1 MRKNL
6 YKKFIFL
13 SILCFSS
20 FLEAQSNLVTGSIT
34 DALGPVAGANVLVKG
49 TTRGAVSDFDG
60 NYEIAVDTG
69 DVLVFSYV
77 GYLTQEIIYTGQD
90 SINVKMREDAA
101 LLNEV
106 VVLGYGKTVKKE
118 DLTGAV
124 SVVGAK
130 ELEKSPLINVDQA
143 LQGRASGVQLTQ
155 SSGAPGAGLKIRIRG
170 TNSINGSNAPLIVVD
185 GLIGVDINSVN
196 PNDIASLSV
205 LKDASST
212 AVYGNQGANGVII
225 ITTKKGAPGKAVIEF
240 GSFISFAE
248 ASNRIDLLSPA
259 EFIEFANIKNQA
271 ATGELISGFN
281 TQEQIDNFI
290 ANSVDYQDEVF
301 RNAVARNYE
310 LSLRGG
316 SENINYFVSGG
327 YLDQEGIAIN
337 TNFERYSLRANVN
350 ADLND
355 RLSLSSSLN
364 LIRQEGYNNDPAFG
378 ANLALGAI
386 GFYPITPIF
395 DDQGNYNIQNVDIG
409 AGTPVLINPIFLAN
423 ESVGESFTNRSQANV
438 QLNYKVIDHL
448 SFNLSGGVDYSN
460 VSVGIFNPEG
470 STLGQPNNAEQR
482 TSNGLNWQYAARLTY
497 ENVIDEKHD
506 IQASIIGEQRKIQ
519 NKSFNALGRDLFTP
533 SVGYDNL
540 SIASQQLI
548 GSGYDERKLR
558 SAIGRVAYNYDSRY
572 LITGSIR
579 YDQTSVFLNDQEG
592 IFPSFALGWNINN
605 EDFFDSEAIS
615 TLRLRGGWGETGNQ
629 NINSN
634 AALNLLNNN
643 PWIPNGGN
651 VGSTAI
657 LPGSTLANPDL
668 SWETTVQTNIGLD
681 LGLLN
686 NRFNL
691 SFEYFVKNT
700 TDLLFNR
707 LVPQFTGRTNQFV
720 NAGEVQNRGFDLTI
734 DGRIIQ
740 NEDFNWNISAN
751 ISAYKNEIVELLD
764 GETEIFPALQVGAGI
779 PAPAIVRVGAPIG
792 SFYGS
797 VFEGIDATNGSA
809 IYAEEDDI
817 IGDPNPDFIFG
828 INNNLSYK
836 GFDLNVFIQG
846 VQGNDVFNYSRALIS
861 GLDNRIPFGT
871 SAFIRE
877 QWRPNNTNSSVPSIN
892 TRLASSEQVED
903 GSFIRLKNVSLGY
916 TLSDSKALSAIGA
929 ESLRIYVSGQN
940 LVTIT
945 DYTGL
950 DPEVSNGG
958 ENDQL
963 AGVDI
968 GALPTPKSF
977 TLGLNFKF

>member
-1 MRKNL
+1 M
-6 YKKFIFL
+6 
-13 SILCFSS
+13 
-20 FLEAQSNLVTGSIT
+20 
-34 DALGPVAGANVLVKG
+34 
-49 TTRGAVSDFDG
+49 
-60 NYEIAVDTG
+60 
-69 DVLVFSYV
+69 LVFSYV
-77 GYLTQEIIYTGQD
+77 GYLSQEIKYTNQNT
-90 SINVKMREDAA
+90 INITLQENTAV
-101 LLNEV
+101 LNEV
-106 VVLGYGKTVKKE
+106 IVLGYGKTAKKE

-155 SSGAPGAGLKIRIRG
+155 SSGAPGAGLKIRVRG

-196 PNDIASLSV
+196 PNDIASLTV

-225 ITTKKGAPGKAVIEF
+225 ITTKRGTNGKSIIEF

-248 ASNRIDLLSPA
+248 ASNRIDLLSPG

-271 ATGELISGFN
+271 ATGELIPAFS
-281 TQEQIDNFI
+281 TQEQINDFI

-316 SENINYFVSGG
+316 SENMNYFVSGG

-337 TNFERYSLRANVN
+337 TNFERYSLRANLN

-364 LIRQEGYNNDPAFG
+364 LTRQEGYNNDPAFG

-395 DDQGNYNIQNVDIG
+395 NDQGNYNIQNVDIG
-409 AGTPVLINPIFLAN
+409 VGTPVLINPIFLAK
-423 ESVGESFTNRSQANV
+423 ETIGESFTNRSQANV
-438 QLNYKVIDHL
+438 QLNYKLVDHL
-448 SFNLSGGVDYSN
+448 SFNMSGGVDYSN

-482 TSNGLNWQYAARLTY
+482 SSNALNWQYAARLTY

-506 IQASIIGEQRKIQ
+506 IQASIIGEQRKFQ

-540 SIASQQLI
+540 NIASQQII
-548 GSGYDERKLR
+548 GSGYNERRLR

-572 LITGSIR
+572 LITASIR

-605 EDFFDSEAIS
+605 EEFFDSGSIS

-668 SWETTVQTNIGLD
+668 SWETTVQTNVGLD
-681 LGLLN
+681 LGILN
-686 NRFNL
+686 DRFNL
-691 SFEYFVKNT
+691 SLEYFVKNT

-740 NEDFNWNISAN
+740 SEDFNWNISAN

-779 PAPAIVRVGAPIG
+779 PAPAIVRVGEPIG

-797 VFEGIDATNGSA
+797 VFQGVDASNGSA

-817 IGDPNPDFIFG
+817 IGDPNPDFIYG
-828 INNNLSYK
+828 INNTVSYK

-871 SAFIRE
+871 SAFIRN
-877 QWRPNNTNSSVPSIN
+877 QWRPNNSDSSVPSIN

-903 GSFIRLKNVSLGY
+903 GSFLRLKNVSLGY
-916 TLSDSKALSAIGA
+916 TLRDSKALGAIGA
-929 ESLRIYVSGQN
+929 TSLRVYVSGQN

-968 GALPTPKSF
+968 GALPTPQSF

>member
-1 MRKNL
+1 MKQSL
-6 YKKFIFL
+6 IKKLI
-13 SILCFSS
+13 FSS
-20 FLEAQSNLVTGSIT
+20 LFCFCSLVYAQTNLLTGTIT
-34 DALGPVAGANVLVKG
+34 DDLGPVAGANILVKG
-49 TTRGAVSDFDG
+49 TTQGAVSDFDG
-60 NYEIAVDTG
+60 NYEISVDPG
-69 DVLVFSYV
+69 DILVFSYV
-77 GYLTQEIIYTGQD
+77 GYLTQEIEYTGQD
-90 SINVKMREDAA
+90 TIDVKLAEDAA
-101 LLNEV
+101 VLNEV
-106 VVLGYGKTVKKE
+106 VVVGYGKTVKKE

-143 LQGRASGVQLTQ
+143 LQGRAAGVQLTQ
-155 SSGAPGAGLKIRIRG
+155 NSGAPGAGLKIRIRG
-170 TNSINGSNAPLIVVD
+170 ANSINGDNSPLIVVD
-185 GLIGVDINSVN
+185 GLIDVDINSIN

-212 AVYGNQGANGVII
+212 AIYGNRGANGVII
-225 ITTKKGAPGKAVIEF
+225 ITTKKGTPGRTVIEF

-248 ASNRIDLLSPA
+248 PSNRIDLLSP
-259 EFIEFANIKNQA
+259 EDFIEFANLKNQA
-271 ATGELISGFN
+271 ATGELIPGFS
-281 TQEQIDNFI
+281 TQEQRNNFI

-310 LSLRGG
+310 LSFRGG

-337 TNFERYSLRANVN
+337 TNFERYSLRANLN
-350 ADLND
+350 ADISD
-355 RLSLSSSLN
+355 KLSVSSSLN
-364 LIRQEGYNNDPAFG
+364 LIRQEGYNNSPEFG

-395 DDQGNYNIQNVDIG
+395 DDQGNYNVQNVDIG
-409 AGTPVLINPIFLAN
+409 VGVPVLINPVFLAN
-423 ESVGESFTNRSQANV
+423 ETIGESFTNRTQANV
-438 QLNYKVIDHL
+438 QLNYDLVDHL
-448 SFNLSGGVDYSN
+448 TFNLSGGVDYSN
-460 VSVGIFNPEG
+460 VGVGIFNPEG
-470 STLGQPNNAEQR
+470 SVLGQPNNAEQIA
-482 TSNGLNWQYAARLTY
+482 SNALNWQYSARLTY

-506 IQASIIGEQRKIQ
+506 IRASIIGEQRKLQ

-540 SIASQQLI
+540 NIASQQII
-548 GSGYDERKLR
+548 GSGFSERRLR
-558 SAIGRVAYNYDSRY
+558 SAMARVAYNYDSRY
-572 LITGSIR
+572 LVTASIR
-579 YDQTSVFLNDQEG
+579 YDQTSVFANEQEG

-605 EDFFDSEAIS
+605 EEFFKSEAIS
-615 TLRLRGGWGETGNQ
+615 TLRLRGGWGQTGNQ

-668 SWETTVQTNIGLD
+668 SWETTVQTNVGVD
-681 LGLLN
+681 LGVLN
-686 NRFNL
+686 DRFNL

-707 LVPQFTGRTNQFV
+707 LVPQFTGRSNQFV
-720 NAGEVQNRGFDLTI
+720 NAGEVQNQGFDLTV

-740 NEDFNWNISAN
+740 GEDFRWNISAN
-751 ISAYKNEIVELLD
+751 ISAYRNEVISLID
-764 GETEIFPALQVGAGI
+764 GETEIFPALTVGAGI
-779 PAPAIVRVGAPIG
+779 PAPAIVRVGAPVG

-797 VFEGIDATNGSA
+797 VFEGVDPSNGSA

-817 IGDPNPDFIFG
+817 IGDPNPDFIYG
-828 INNNLSYK
+828 INNNLTYK
-836 GFDLNVFIQG
+836 GFDLNFFIQG

-871 SAFIRE
+871 SEFIRN
-877 QWRPNNTNSSVPSIN
+877 QWRPDNTDASVPSIN

-903 GSFIRLKNVSLGY
+903 GSFLRLKNISLGY
-916 TLSDSKALSAIGA
+916 TLRDSKALSTIGA
-929 ESLRIYVSGQN
+929 ESLRVYVSGQN

-968 GALPTPKSF
+968 GALPTPQSF